1 MRQTSQ
7 PEDPSCREN
16 PEHARRAR
24 ALEPIRLRWQPRD
37 RRRPD
42 GKRAGDAQA
51 GSRRREPVMTNHS
64 I

>member
-37 RRRPD
+37 RRQPD
-42 GKRAGDAQA
+42 GKRAGDARRAA
-51 GSRRREPVMTNHS
+51 GLG
-64 I
+64 